1 MLIVVGGRWNGL
13 AFAAV
18 AHAEETMEPIE
29 FRFGGYQEPASIH
42 NRAALYFGEQ
52 LCKQL
57 GNRVR
62 FELIGSVL
70 KLGRP
75 SGDLPIMVERGEL
88 DFAYMATIR
97 FTKWAPEFAL
107 FDLPFVVHDRVR
119 AQAALTSELGDRFK
133 QAMDTSPFKLLGL
146 WDNGFRYFSNKV
158 RPIRTPADCKGLRIR
173 IQLSEL
179 IAETMSALGFV
190 PVPVDIKEFTENIG
204 SDRFDAQENPLTNIY
219 NFGVHKHHRYITLS
233 GHLFGV
239 AAMICNRMRYLG
251 WPEDVRIA
259 VDEAARAATAY
270 QHRLAAA
277 EDDDVRKKLDPAHN
291 EVIELTPDERAA
303 FVAAV
308 QPVLEK
314 HRGALD
320 PKLFEYLR

>member
-1 MLIVVGGRWNGL
+1 
-13 AFAAV
+13 
-18 AHAEETMEPIE
+18 MEPIE

-42 NRAALYFGEQ
+42 NRAASYFGEQ
-52 LCKQL
+52 LGKRL
-57 GNRVR
+57 GDRAR

-75 SGDLPIMVERGEL
+75 SGDLPVMVRHGEL
-88 DFAYMATIR
+88 DFAYMASIR
-97 FTKWAPEFAL
+97 FTRWVPDLAL
-107 FDLPFVVHDRVR
+107 FDLPFVVRDR
-119 AQAALTSELGDRFK
+119 ATIQSALRGELGERFK
-133 QAMDTSPFKLLGL
+133 QAMETSPFKLLGL
-146 WDNGFRYFSNKV
+146 WDNGFRYFSNKR

-173 IQLSEL
+173 IQQSEL

-190 PVPVDIKEFTENIG
+190 PVSVDIKEFTENIG

-239 AAMICNRMRYLG
+239 ALMICNKTRYLG
-251 WPEDVRIA
+251 WPEDVRAA

-277 EDDDVRKKLDPAHN
+277 EDDDVRRKFDPSES
-291 EVIELTPDERAA
+291 EVIELTPQERAA

-308 QPVLEK
+308 RPVLDK
-314 HRGALD
+314 HRGKLD
-320 PKLFEYLR
+320 PKLFDYLR

>member
-1 MLIVVGGRWNGL
+1 MK
-13 AFAAV
+13 
-18 AHAEETMEPIE
+18 PIE

-42 NRAALYFGEQ
+42 NRAASYFGEQ
-52 LCKQL
+52 LHKRL
-57 GNRVR
+57 GDRAR

-75 SGDLPIMVERGEL
+75 SGDLPVMVERGEL
-88 DFAYMATIR
+88 DFAYMASIR
-97 FTKWAPEFAL
+97 FTKWVPDFAL
-107 FDLPFVVHDRVR
+107 FDLPFVVQDRASIQR
-119 AQAALTSELGDRFK
+119 ALTGELGERFK
-133 QAMDTSPFKLLGL
+133 QAMDASPFKLLGI

-158 RPIRTPADCKGLRIR
+158 RPIRAPADCKGLRIR

-190 PVPVDIKEFTENIG
+190 PVSVDIKEFTENIG

-219 NFGVHKHHRYITLS
+219 NFGVHNHHRYITLS

-239 AAMICNRMRYLG
+239 ALMICDKAHYLG
-251 WPEDVRIA
+251 WPEDVRAA
-259 VDEAARAATAY
+259 VDEAARAATTY

-277 EDDDVRKKLDPAHN
+277 EDGEVRRKLDPAKN
-291 EVIELTPDERAA
+291 EVIELTPEERAA

-308 QPVLEK
+308 RPVLDK
-314 HRGALD
+314 HRGKLD
-320 PKLFEYLR
+320 PTLFEYLG

>member
-1 MLIVVGGRWNGL
+1 
-13 AFAAV
+13 
-18 AHAEETMEPIE
+18 MEPIE

-42 NRAALYFGEQ
+42 NRAAAYFGEQ
-52 LCKQL
+52 LGKRL
-57 GNRVR
+57 GERVR

-97 FTKWAPEFAL
+97 FTRWVPEFRI
-107 FDLPFVVHDRVR
+107 FDLPFVVQDRASIQR
-119 AQAALTSELGDRFK
+119 ALMGELGERFRN
-133 QAMDTSPFKLLGL
+133 AMDASPFRLLGV

-158 RPIRTPADCKGLRIR
+158 RPIRTPADCKGLKIR
-173 IQLSEL
+173 IQLSDL
-179 IAETMSALGFV
+179 IAETMTALGFI
-190 PVPVDIKEFTENIG
+190 PVAADIKEFTENIA

-219 NFGVHKHHRYITLS
+219 NFRVHEHHRYITLS
-233 GHLFGV
+233 GHLFGA
-239 AAMICNRMRYLG
+239 AAMITSKARYLA
-251 WPEDVRIA
+251 WPEEVRAA

-277 EDDDVRKKLDPAHN
+277 EDDEIRRKLDPAQN
-291 EVIELTPDERAA
+291 EVIELSSAERAA
-303 FVAAV
+303 FVDAV
-308 QPVLEK
+308 RPVLER
-314 HRGALD
+314 HRGSLD

>member
-1 MLIVVGGRWNGL
+1 
-13 AFAAV
+13 
-18 AHAEETMEPIE
+18 MEPIE

-42 NRAALYFGEQ
+42 NRAASYFGEQ
-52 LCKQL
+52 LCKRL
-57 GNRVR
+57 GDRAR

-97 FTKWAPEFAL
+97 FTRWVPEFEL
-107 FDLPFVVHDRVR
+107 FDLPFVVRNR
-119 AQAALTSELGDRFK
+119 ASIQRALMGELGERFK
-133 QAMDTSPFKLLGL
+133 KAMEPSPFRLLGI

-158 RPIRTPADCKGLRIR
+158 RPIRTPAHCKGLRIR
-173 IQLSEL
+173 IQMSEL

-190 PVPVDIKEFTENIG
+190 PVAVDIKEFTENIG

-219 NFGVHKHHRYITLS
+219 NFGVHNHHRYITLS
-233 GHLFGV
+233 GHLFGA
-239 AAMICNRMRYLG
+239 AAMITNKVRYLG
-251 WPEDVRIA
+251 WPEDVRAA

-277 EDDDVRKKLDPAHN
+277 EDDEIRKKLDPAQN
-291 EVIELTPDERAA
+291 EIIELTPTERAA
-303 FVAAV
+303 FVEAV
-308 QPVLEK
+308 RPVLEK
-314 HRGALD
+314 HRGKLD
-320 PKLFEYLR
+320 PKLFDYLG

>member
-1 MLIVVGGRWNGL
+1 MQ
-13 AFAAV
+13 
-18 AHAEETMEPIE
+18 PIE

-42 NRAALYFGEQ
+42 NKAAAYFGEQ
-52 LCKQL
+52 LCKHL
-57 GNRVR
+57 RDRAR

-75 SGDLPIMVERGEL
+75 SGDLPIMVESGDL

-97 FTKWAPEFAL
+97 FTQWVPEFKL
-107 FDLPFVVHDRVR
+107 FDLPFVVHDRGSVQR
-119 AQAALTSELGDRFK
+119 ALMGELGDRFK
-133 QAMDTSPFKLLGL
+133 QAMDASPFKLLGI

-158 RPIRTPADCKGLRIR
+158 RPIRTPADCKGLRVR

-179 IAETMSALGFV
+179 IAETMTTLGFV
-190 PVPVDIKEFTENIG
+190 PVSVDIKEFTENIA

-219 NFGVHKHHRYITLS
+219 NFGVHNHHRYITLS
-233 GHLFGV
+233 GHLFGA
-239 AAMICNRMRYLG
+239 AAMITSKVRYLA
-251 WPEDVRIA
+251 WPEEVRTA
-259 VDEAARAATAY
+259 VDEAARAASAY

-277 EDDDVRKKLDPAHN
+277 EDDEVMAKLDPTKN
-291 EVIELTPDERAA
+291 EVIRLSAQERAA

-308 QPVLEK
+308 QPVLAK
-314 HRGALD
+314 HRGSLD

>member
-1 MLIVVGGRWNGL
+1 MQ
-13 AFAAV
+13 
-18 AHAEETMEPIE
+18 PIE

-42 NRAALYFGEQ
+42 NRAASYFGEQ
-52 LCKQL
+52 LCKRL
-57 GNRVR
+57 GDRAR

-97 FTKWAPEFAL
+97 FTQWAPELEL
-107 FDLPFVVHDRVR
+107 FDLPFVVHSR
-119 AQAALTSELGDRFK
+119 ASVQRALMGDLGERFQK
-133 QAMDTSPFKLLGL
+133 AMDASPFKLLGI

-158 RPIRTPADCKGLRIR
+158 RPIRMPADCRGLRIR
-173 IQLSEL
+173 IQMSEL

-190 PVPVDIKEFTENIG
+190 PVAVDIKEFTENIG

-219 NFGVHKHHRYITLS
+219 NFGVHNHHRYITLS
-233 GHLFGV
+233 GHLFGA
-239 AAMICNRMRYLG
+239 AAMITSKVRYLG
-251 WPEDVRIA
+251 WPEDVRAA

-277 EDDDVRKKLDPAHN
+277 EDDEVRKKLDPAKN
-291 EVIELTPDERAA
+291 EIIELTPTERAA
-303 FVAAV
+303 FVDAV
-308 QPVLEK
+308 RPVLEK
-314 HRGALD
+314 HRGKLD
-320 PKLFEYLR
+320 PKLFDYLG